1 MSVIIMLLIL
11 LLNYKKCL
19 LFFCLKKIDKLYY
32 IMYPKRLHKSFQQ
45 SLLDNPVPKLAYDK
59 KSKRIKALPP
69 PLVPTQYVTLAPKPK
84 PRRQQP
90 VALPRNI
97 PKVVSEKVKKLIDE
111 IKPYYRPEAISKFA
125 EDLKNRSIKLVK
137 VIKRAFR
144 NYAKTYSV
152 KIIEK
157 IVHQINYI
165 SLEMMYQ

>member
-1 MSVIIMLLIL
+1 
-11 LLNYKKCL
+11 
-19 LFFCLKKIDKLYY
+19 
-32 IMYPKRLHKSFQQ
+32 MYRKRLHKSFQK

-157 IVHQINYI
+157 NSPSNQLYFTRNDVSIE
-165 SLEMMYQ
+165 LEDNLKRDRGVKSYVNLRILMKKKKNR